1 MVIFIL
7 VTKGSVL
14 SLIHILQS
22 LRLHL
27 TFSLAVQGFIMFR
40 LPWGTP
46 IFSYFIIKVVFL
58 ILLGLVSKSSL
69 VWMDELMQ
77 AVVPFC
83 PTLGGGMTGGSNLL
97 PGPSGPPD
105 LALVGA
111 AGVEQQ
117 EQDEPFVLPEEGLSP
132 SELLAS
138 ELPEKDRIDEMTRF
152 IERRKTYVINNDHWY
167 IARSKRN

>member
-58 ILLGLVSKSSL
+58 ILLGLV
-69 VWMDELMQ
+69 
-77 AVVPFC
+77 
-83 PTLGGGMTGGSNLL
+83 
-97 PGPSGPPD
+97 
-105 LALVGA
+105 
-111 AGVEQQ
+111 
-117 EQDEPFVLPEEGLSP
+117 
-132 SELLAS
+132 
-138 ELPEKDRIDEMTRF
+138 
-152 IERRKTYVINNDHWY
+152 
-167 IARSKRN
+167 